1 MTNDNLTARVSM
13 SLEKIRPY
21 LQSDG
26 GDITLI
32 EVTDDMTVKVKLVG
46 ACHGCP
52 HSMQTLKGGVEQV
65 IRKEVPEIREVIL
78 V

>member
-1 MTNDNLTARVSM
+1 MTNDNLTERVSKA
-13 SLEKIRPY
+13 LEKIKPY

-32 EVTDDMTVKVKLVG
+32 EVTDDMTVKVKLTG

-65 IRKEVPEIREVIL
+65 IRKEVPEIREVIS